1 MDEREYIKRIA
12 PGRRNINQ
20 RMVHR
25 GFVFPFG
32 AYPEEPFD
40 QRIGYDSR
48 YIEESGLYNYEISV
62 SHERVLGVFIA
73 LLGLLPNKAHVV
85 AQVHTDDYYRECDS
99 YVSENAIPMDNLI
112 EWVVAWR
119 AVTADDG
126 FFGIGAFCEDP
137 AAEVFLDEHKTIHM
151 YHHDPDVMESTLEGL
166 GVPFR
171 MGLRFFW
178 DEPHYHEPLPLS
190 DDEGDDF
197 LSAFEDLADSYELML
212 EEEEEVDID
221 EDGDPM
227 EVTCWRVEVRGYQ
240 QNGVEGGPRS
250 GGFYST
256 YYLNAA
262 YRSEAVAQVESYLES
277 KHETVDLFL
286 QMARVPLELLTANL
300 RNANKLPNEPGVWF
314 ETDKYEFDGD
324 QDD

>member
-1 MDEREYIKRIA
+1 MDEREYINRIS
-12 PGRRNINQ
+12 PGRRDINQ

-48 YIEESGLYNYEISV
+48 FIEDSGLYNYEISV
-62 SHERVLGVFIA
+62 SHERVLSVFIS
-73 LLGLLPNKAHVV
+73 LLRLMPGQAHVV

-99 YVSENAIPMDNLI
+99 YVSETPVSVADLI
-112 EWVVAWR
+112 DWIMTWRSVA
-119 AVTADDG
+119 ADDG
-126 FFGIGAFCEDP
+126 FFGIGAFCDEP
-137 AAEVFLDEHKTIHM
+137 AAEVFLDEHKSIHM
-151 YHHDPDVMESTLEGL
+151 YHHDPQLIETTLEGM
-166 GVPFR
+166 GIPFR

-190 DDEGDDF
+190 DEDSDDF
-197 LSAFEDLADSYELML
+197 LSAFEDLADKYGLML
-212 EEEEEVDID
+212 EDEEDDNID

-227 EVTCWRVEVRGYQ
+227 GVTCWRVEVRGYR
-240 QNGVEGGPRS
+240 QNEEDLTRRD

-262 YRSEAVAQVESYLES
+262 SRFEAGIQVETYLE
-277 KHETVDLFL
+277 HRQEHVDLYL

-300 RNANKLPNEPGVWF
+300 RDANKLPGEPGVWL
-314 ETDKYEFDGD
+314 ETDKYEFDIGHRA
-324 QDD
+324 